1 MDRARNIVGI
11 YPTNTE
17 DIERTASNIK
27 ETTLMNTAIKFLYVP
42 FENPIHHLE
51 IKNPIHHITN
61 MDIYPN
67 ALLQYRIII

>member
-1 MDRARNIVGI
+1 MNIARNIVGI

-17 DIERTASNIK
+17 DIEGTVSNTK

-51 IKNPIHHITN
+51 MKTPIHHITN
-61 MDIYPN
+61 MDK
-67 ALLQYRIII
+67 ATCHRKEQSS